1 MKKLKIFVA
10 VFICFLLMPSIKITA
25 ETDTEA
31 KFYELYDEFVAIEYT
46 IGAPTHE
53 QLFWFEDPVAYGI
66 DSSFDGFMSD
76 YPKPFEE
83 YADRLNQILDEMKS
97 LDSSQMPE
105 PLANACSA
113 LIEKRGASAPG
124 FEGMRYRPKLDTI
137 IEAPELM
144 YLTDF
149 TTDLHFESYVAI
161 LEDYD
166 TLADEIEKN
175 LGDFDSNQ
183 FALYA
188 DVCVQMASDPNKP
201 VLAHLKENI
210 GLYGGDKDVLLSRAE
225 ASYEENFIPTVLRI
239 KTMLEEAIPTD
250 DNDAAVYIVN
260 PEQYAKEVQEA
271 LTTDSS
277 IDEIYDYLVKAMGA
291 LRGYI
296 WEFETNPEN
305 AEALATANLLE
316 LTPEEYMQRVREMYD
331 ADLPYQ
337 NSPEPIFKILPRYLM
352 ILGADGVLFP
362 QKLDSS
368 DRMIFITHEESAT
381 PGLKSYE
388 LIAHEGYPGHYYFYY
403 IFSELFENPHLGNE
417 SGNSRTSEAWAEY
430 IASAT
435 LGAAVDNEK
444 VGDYIIAQ
452 HLLDRVYAGLVE
464 IGVKYY
470 DWNDDEFYDFYKDVL
485 GYVTIDPQ
493 YFENSRSDVR
503 SETVTMLTYV
513 YYPVKI
519 FEMRHTLETEGV
531 FNAPDFHWFLL
542 DNFYRPFDE
551 IEEVFYTEYL
561 PEKTT
566 QPITEIPDTGNYDM
580 DRAAVVIML
589 LSGFTVILSRKRR
602 LKNIHK
608 TS

>member
-1 MKKLKIFVA
+1 
-10 VFICFLLMPSIKITA
+10 MPSISIAA
-25 ETDTEA
+25 ESDTEA

-46 IGAPTHE
+46 IGAPTYEH
-53 QLFWFEDPVAYGI
+53 LFWFEDPARYGI
-66 DSSFDGFMSD
+66 DSSFDGFMPD
-76 YPKPFEE
+76 YPKTFEE
-83 YADRLNQILDEMKS
+83 YAERLNQILDEMKS
-97 LDSSQMPE
+97 LDSSQMSE
-105 PLANACSA
+105 PLANASSA
-113 LIEKRGASAPG
+113 LIKKRGASAPD
-124 FEGMRYRPKLDTI
+124 FESLMYRPKLGTI

-161 LEDYD
+161 LEDYG
-166 TLADEIEKN
+166 TLADEIENN
-175 LGDFDSNQ
+175 LSDFDSNQ

-188 DVCVQMASDPNKP
+188 DVCSQMASDPNKP

-210 GLYGGDKDVLLSRAE
+210 AGYGGDKEALLSRAE
-225 ASYEENFIPTVLRI
+225 AAYEENFIPTVVRI

-250 DNDAAVYIVN
+250 DNNNAVYIVN
-260 PEQYAKEVQEA
+260 PEQYAKEVHEA

-277 IDEIYDYLVKAMGA
+277 IDEIYDYLVKAMFE

-296 WEFETNPEN
+296 WEFETNPET

-316 LTPEEYMQRVREMYD
+316 YSPEEYMQRVREMYD
-331 ADLPYQ
+331 DDLPYQ
-337 NSPEPIFKILPRYLM
+337 NSPDPVFKILPRYLM
-352 ILGADGVLFP
+352 IMGADGVLFP

-368 DRMIFITHEESAT
+368 DRMIFITHDESTT
-381 PGLKSYE
+381 PGVKSYE

-417 SGNSRTSEAWAEY
+417 SGNSKTSEAWAEY

-444 VGDYIIAQ
+444 VGDYVIAQ
-452 HLLDRVYAGLVE
+452 HLLDRVFVGLVE

-485 GYVTIDPQ
+485 GYVTIDPK
-493 YFENSRSDVR
+493 YFEQDRENVR

-531 FNAPDFHWFLL
+531 FDAPDFHMFIL

-561 PEKTT
+561 PAKRP
-566 QPITEIPDTGNYDM
+566 QPITDIPDTGNNDM
-580 DRAAVVIML
+580 AAVVILL
-589 LSGFTVILSRKRR
+589 LSGIGITLSRKR
-602 LKNIHK
+602 K
-608 TS
+608 